1 MRHRH
6 SELNRSSK
14 HTYLNKSLFWRVT
27 LMSICLFTFVAA
39 VQIMTLNDWKSNAAS
54 SRDDR
59 KSPDGLWQEIDDAA
73 LQQRQLQRPIV
84 PEIYRTFSLNLEAM
98 RSLLRTAPM
107 EFSDEARNREVIM
120 TLPMPDGTFARFRIV
135 QSPVVEAG
143 LAANFPGLD
152 QTFSA
157 QGIDDPTMVMRFD
170 LLPSGFHAM
179 VLSTGDTIF
188 VDPYATGD
196 MTHYISYYKKDV
208 RRVGPAF
215 ECDFINPEGDIVVDT
230 HKLKGEPEVI
240 NGSMLRTYRLAL
252 AATNEYAVAVGGN
265 TVAGTL
271 AAQVLV
277 MNRVNGV
284 YERDVAIHMNIIAN
298 NNLIVYA
305 ADRPG
310 GCGGVCTG
318 ANDPYTN
325 NDGGTMLG
333 QNQATVDAVIGTANY
348 DIGHVFS
355 TGGGGIATLNSPC
368 NAATKA
374 RGVTGLGNPV
384 GDPFAIDYVAHEMG
398 HQYGG
403 NHTFNG
409 TTGSCG
415 GGNRAAGAAVEPG
428 SGITIQ
434 AYAGICGAQDLAAH
448 SIDTFSVKS
457 LEEIVAFREGGG
469 TCGPATAT
477 GNTPPSVSGPGNFTI
492 PKGTPFALTA
502 TGSDVNGDT
511 LSFSWEEY
519 DLGAASPPD
528 TDADGMARPIFR
540 PYLPTAGGTRL
551 FPSLTYILN
560 NADVPPTTTGG
571 FLTGEILPSI
581 ARTMTFQVVAR
592 DNRAGGG
599 GINTATSTLTVN
611 GASGPFNVSAPNTAV
626 VWTTG
631 SMQTVTWNVAGT
643 SGAPVSCANVKIS
656 LSTDGGNTFPT
667 VLNASTG
674 NDGTEM
680 ITVPNLPSTTARVK
694 VEALGNI
701 FFDISD
707 TNFIVNRPPVITC
720 PANITTSTD
729 AGMCSAVVTFT
740 ATAMDTDP
748 VTKACT
754 PPSGTAF
761 PKGTTT
767 VQCVATDSQGATD
780 TCSFTITVNDTENP
794 VIACPANITVGNDPG
809 LCSATV
815 NPGTATA
822 TDNCPGVTV
831 NGTRNDGQPLNA
843 PYPVG
848 TTLILWKA
856 TDTSN
861 NMASCTQTI
870 VVNDVEAPVITASV
884 EESCLWP
891 PNHDLTN
898 VGLSLAVSDNC
909 TAASAIAV
917 TVKVT
922 SDERPEIGTKG
933 DGNFSPDAR
942 VTGTGVNRLVRIR
955 RERMG
960 GGDGRVYLI
969 RITATDQYNNT
980 SLKVL
985 RVDVPSDQSLE
996 VGPSSA
1002 PCAVDSRP
1010 VPGSDAPDGGFFAE
1024 SPPAPVIGKKQ

>member
-1 MRHRH
+1 MKY
-6 SELNRSSK
+6 NI
-14 HTYLNKSLFWRVT
+14 T
-27 LMSICLFTFVAA
+27 
-39 VQIMTLNDWKSNAAS
+39 
-54 SRDDR
+54 
-59 KSPDGLWQEIDDAA
+59 
-73 LQQRQLQRPIV
+73 
-84 PEIYRTFSLNLEAM
+84 SLNSLIKHYRVNRFTPWRLALLSVCLLSLALAILPIG
-98 RSLLRTAPM
+98 RSTADSTAPFWKYGQRSKDGIWRTIDEKSINVLGERTIQPRAYQTVRLNESALRLLLQKAPM
-107 EFSDEARNREVIM
+107 EFTEASRNREVIM
-120 TLPMPDGTFARFRIV
+120 TLPMPDGRFAGFRIV
-135 QSPVVEAG
+135 QSPVVEPG

-152 QTFSA
+152 QTFSG
-157 QGIDDPTMVMRFD
+157 QGIDDPTMTVRFD

-196 MTHYISYYKKDV
+196 MTNYISYYKKDV
-208 RRVGPAF
+208 PRVGPAF
-215 ECDFINPEGDIVVDT
+215 KCDFINPEGDIVVDT
-230 HKLKGEPEVI
+230 SKLQRVPTVA
-240 NGSMLRTYRLAL
+240 NGSTLRTYRLAL

-265 TVAGTL
+265 SVAGAL

-298 NNLIVYA
+298 NNLIIYA
-305 ADRPG
+305 GDNLS
-310 GCGGVCTG
+310 CGGACTA

-325 NDGGTMLG
+325 NNGTTMLG
-333 QNQATVDAVIGTANY
+333 ENQTNIDAVIGSANY

-368 NAATKA
+368 NAGTKA
-374 RGVTGLGNPV
+374 RGVTGQGNPV
-384 GDPFAIDYVAHEMG
+384 GDPFAIDFVAHEMG
-398 HQYGG
+398 HQFGG

-409 TTGSCG
+409 TTGSCN
-415 GGNRAAGAAVEPG
+415 GNRTAGAALEPG
-428 SGITIQ
+428 SGVTIM

-477 GNTPPSVSGPGNFTI
+477 GNTPPSVTGPGNFNI
-492 PKGTPFALTA
+492 PKSTPFSLTA

-519 DLGAASPPD
+519 DFGGASPPD
-528 TDADGMARPIFR
+528 TDADGTARPILR
-540 PYLPTAGGTRL
+540 PYLPTVGGTRT

-560 NADVPPTTTGG
+560 NANVPPTTTGG

-592 DNRAGGG
+592 DNRANGG
-599 GINTATSTLTVN
+599 GINTATSTVTVD
-611 GASGPFNVSAPNTAV
+611 GASGPFNVTQPNTGI

-631 SMQTVTWNVAGT
+631 SSQTVTWNVANT
-643 SGAPVSCANVKIS
+643 TAAPVSCANVRIL
-656 LSTDGGNTFPT
+656 LSTDGGNSFPT
-667 VLNASTG
+667 VLDASTA
-674 NDGTEM
+674 NDGTDT

-694 VEALGNI
+694 VEAVGNI

-707 TNFIVNRPPVITC
+707 TNFIVNAPPVITC
-720 PANITTSTD
+720 PANIVKQTD
-729 AGMCSAVVTFT
+729 PGLCSAVVNFT
-740 ATAMDTDP
+740 ATATDTDP
-748 VTKACT
+748 VTVSCT

-767 VQCVATDSQGATD
+767 VQCTATDSVGATD
-780 TCSFTITVNDTENP
+780 TCSFTVTVNDTENP
-794 VIACPANITVGNDPG
+794 VITCPANIVAGNDPG
-809 LCSATV
+809 LCSSTI

-822 TDNCPGVTV
+822 TDNCAIATIVGI
-831 NGTRNDGQPLNA
+831 RNDGQPLNA

-848 TTLILWKA
+848 TTIISWKA

-861 NMASCTQTI
+861 NMDTCLQTI
-870 VVNDVEAPVITASV
+870 VVNDVEPPVITAAV
-884 EESCLWP
+884 ANSCLWP
-891 PNHDLTN
+891 PNHNLVD

-909 TAASAIAV
+909 TPSSAIAV

-922 SDERPEIGTKG
+922 SDERPEIDTQG
-933 DGNFSPDAR
+933 DGNFSPDAV
-942 VTGTGVNRLVRIR
+942 VTGTGVDRLVRLR
-955 RERMG
+955 AERSG
-960 GGDGRVYLI
+960 NEDGRVYLI

-980 SLKVL
+980 ALKVL
-985 RVDVPSDQSLE
+985 RVGVPQSQNPQI
-996 VGPSSA
+996 GI
-1002 PCAVDSRP
+1002 CGNDSRP

>member
-1 MRHRH
+1 MKYNL
-6 SELNRSSK
+6 SEFNRSPK
-14 HTYLNKSLFWRVT
+14 HSRLNSSIVLRVT
-27 LMSICLFTFVAA
+27 LALVCLVTLAAAGQLVAHRDWKTYAA
-39 VQIMTLNDWKSNAAS
+39 VAS
-54 SRDDR
+54 REE
-59 KSPDGLWQEIDDAA
+59 KNSPDGLWREIDDAV
-73 LQQRQLQRPIV
+73 LQQRQAQRLII
-84 PEIYRTFSLNLEAM
+84 PETYRTFSLNLRAM

-107 EFSDEARNREVIM
+107 EFTDEARNQEVIM

-135 QSPVVEAG
+135 KSPVVEPG

-170 LLPSGFHAM
+170 LLPTGFHAM
-179 VLSTGDTIF
+179 VLSTGETIF

-196 MTHYISYYKKDV
+196 MYNYISYYKKDV

-230 HKLKGEPEVI
+230 NKVKGEPEVI
-240 NGSMLRTYRLAL
+240 NGSTRRTYRLAL

-265 TVAGTL
+265 TIAGTL

-284 YERDVAIHMNIIAN
+284 YERDVAIHMNVIAN
-298 NNLIVYA
+298 NNLVIYA
-305 ADRPG
+305 GDNLS
-310 GCGGVCTG
+310 CGGPCTA

-333 QNQATVDAVIGTANY
+333 QNQTNLDAVIMSANY

-398 HQYGG
+398 HQFGG

-409 TTGSCG
+409 TTGSC

-428 SGITIQ
+428 SGITIM

-477 GNTPPSVSGPGNFTI
+477 GNTPPSVTGPGNFNI
-492 PKGTPFALTA
+492 PKGTPFALMA

-560 NADVPPTTTGG
+560 NANVPPTTTGG

-581 ARTMTFQVVAR
+581 GRTMTFQVVAR
-592 DNRAGGG
+592 DNRANGG
-599 GINTATSTLTVN
+599 GINTATSTVTVN

-631 SMQTVTWNVAGT
+631 SMQTVTWNVANT
-643 SGAPVSCANVKIS
+643 TMAPVSTANVKIS
-656 LSTDGGNTFPT
+656 LSTDGGTTFPV
-667 VLNASTG
+667 VLNASTS
-674 NDGTEM
+674 NDGTEL

-694 VEALGNI
+694 VEAIGNI

-748 VTKACT
+748 VTIVCT

-767 VQCVATDSQGATD
+767 VQCVATDSTGATD

-794 VIACPANITVGNDPG
+794 VITCPANIIVGNDPG
-809 LCSATV
+809 ECSATV

-870 VVNDVEAPVITASV
+870 VVNDVEPPVITASV
-884 EESCLWP
+884 EDSCLWP

-898 VGLSLAVSDNC
+898 VGLSLSVSDNC
-909 TAASAIAV
+909 TAASAIVV

-942 VTGTGVNRLVRIR
+942 VTGSGVNRLVRLR
-955 RERMG
+955 KERMG

-985 RVDVPSDQSLE
+985 RVDVPSDQSFTP
-996 VGPSSA
+996 GPSSA